1 MKFSLPY
8 IHPPNTGF
16 RISIPET
23 YFQLIVLTI
32 AKTVKIRQQQV
43 SFLDGDFMLFSRLQ
57 RNEAYQSRYP
67 FDFIPGYITGYWI
80 LYFAHSVPISFPS
93 HFFPYFDMDI
103 RAVIFEGIV
112 PC

>member
-43 SFLDGDFMLFSRLQ
+43 SFLDGDFMLL
-57 RNEAYQSRYP
+57 
-67 FDFIPGYITGYWI
+67 
-80 LYFAHSVPISFPS
+80 
-93 HFFPYFDMDI
+93 
-103 RAVIFEGIV
+103 
-112 PC
+112 